1 MRGVTVSDDI
11 QVGDKV
17 RVVLESPVSRIARD
31 GRTVYV
37 GTAGQDN
44 LWFDLDQDDIT
55 VEVIEK
61 RVTTFKPGD
70 VVRIRDSREHV
81 YTIAKDGYLSHRCGF
96 EFRRSDFQFTSEQ
109 YELVTLH
116 ESPL

>member
-1 MRGVTVSDDI
+1 MTDI

-17 RVVLESPVSRIARD
+17 RLTIEGEVSELSGAGLHIGGD
-31 GRTVYV
+31 YV
-37 GTAGQDN
+37 PSYQRSR
-44 LWFDLDQDDIT
+44 

-61 RVTTFKPGD
+61 KVTTFKPGD
-70 VVRIRDSREHV
+70 VVRSKALGFR
-81 YTIAKDGYLSHRCGF
+81 YTIGRDGGYLSHAEGF
-96 EFRRSDFQFTSEQ
+96 RWWPDLGDKFTSEH